1 MSTQPSSLLADILT
15 KTGANPDA
23 KAADTALSSAELT
36 TREANSLLEE
46 LAALI
51 AHHDSAYHGADAPE
65 ISDADYDQLVRINQ
79 ALEAQFPELIRPDS
93 PSRRVGSAP
102 SSQFAKWRHAVPMLS
117 LSNAFSAEDV
127 SEFVQRVRRFLALDE
142 AAELALT
149 AEPKI
154 DGLSINLRYEA
165 GMLVR
170 AATRGDGTEGEDV
183 TANIRTISDIPH
195 QLQGS
200 APDIVEV
207 RGEIYM
213 DREEFAH
220 LNDRQAEAG
229 QKLFANPR
237 NAAAGSLRQKDPEI
251 TRQRP
256 LRFFAYASGEMSSPV
271 AATHYDYLQQL
282 ASWGFQVNTL
292 SCLCADA
299 DALLAAYEKIGKERA
314 SLRYDIDGVVYKVND
329 HQLQMR
335 LGQVSRA
342 PRWAIAHKFPAEQ
355 VETTLEA
362 IDIQVGRTGAL
373 TPVARLKPVSVGG
386 VMVSNATLHNEDE
399 IRRLDVCAGDQV
411 IIQRAGDVIPQI
423 VRVVSRNTEA
433 DRQAFQFPDS
443 CPVCGAEAIRP
454 EGEAVRRCTG
464 GFQCEAQ
471 LVERLK
477 HFVSRDAMDID
488 GLGTKQ
494 IEQFHKLGWL
504 QDPADI
510 FALSARKDD
519 LLALE
524 RMGEKSVENLLAA
537 IESRRTAELERVIFG
552 LGIRQIGQAS
562 AKLLAQHYQSLDQL
576 MTASIAAA
584 DTDSEAYADLTGIDQ
599 IGAGMAEDL
608 VRFFSDTDNQKTI
621 AALLSALDPTPPELP
636 AEDSPVS
643 GKVVVFTGT
652 LTKMSRSEAK
662 AQAERLGARVSGS
675 VSGKTD
681 YLVAGADAGS
691 KARKAA
697 DLGVT
702 ILSEEEWLA
711 LIG

>member
-1 MSTQPSSLLADILT
+1 
-15 KTGANPDA
+15 
-23 KAADTALSSAELT
+23 
-36 TREANSLLEE
+36 
-46 LAALI
+46 
-51 AHHDSAYHGADAPE
+51 
-65 ISDADYDQLVRINQ
+65 
-79 ALEAQFPELIRPDS
+79 
-93 PSRRVGSAP
+93 
-102 SSQFAKWRHAVPMLS
+102 
-117 LSNAFSAEDV
+117 
-127 SEFVQRVRRFLALDE
+127 
-142 AAELALT
+142 
-149 AEPKI
+149 
-154 DGLSINLRYEA
+154 
-165 GMLVR
+165 
-170 AATRGDGTEGEDV
+170 
-183 TANIRTISDIPH
+183 
-195 QLQGS
+195 
-200 APDIVEV
+200 
-207 RGEIYM
+207 
-213 DREEFAH
+213 
-220 LNDRQAEAG
+220 
-229 QKLFANPR
+229 
-237 NAAAGSLRQKDPEI
+237 
-251 TRQRP
+251 
-256 LRFFAYASGEMSSPV
+256 
-271 AATHYDYLQQL
+271 
-282 ASWGFQVNTL
+282 
-292 SCLCADA
+292 
-299 DALLAAYEKIGKERA
+299 
-314 SLRYDIDGVVYKVND
+314 
-329 HQLQMR
+329 
-335 LGQVSRA
+335 
-342 PRWAIAHKFPAEQ
+342 
-355 VETTLEA
+355 
-362 IDIQVGRTGAL
+362 
-373 TPVARLKPVSVGG
+373 
-386 VMVSNATLHNEDE
+386 MVSNATLHNEDE

-423 VRVVSRNTEA
+423 VRVVSRNTET

-510 FALSARKDD
+510 FALSARKDA

-524 RMGEKSVENLLAA
+524 RMGEKSVENLLSA

-584 DTDSEAYADLTGIDQ
+584 DTDSEAYADLIGIDQ

-621 AALLSALDPTPPELP
+621 AALLAALDPTPPELP
-636 AEDSPVS
+636 AKDSPVS

-652 LTKMSRSEAK
+652 LTRMSRSEAK